1 MASPAARRASIHICA
16 AGTFGRVLGP
26 CDVSEVA
33 ELIQSE
39 LDADFDPLTDA
50 LEECRALAGF
60 GDGVVHAIAARRDVI
75 VSQCMTCSRLYR
87 CVSAAGAPGGISS
100 GWCSDQCAPRVP
112 EPTDTPM
119 ELEEA

>member
-1 MASPAARRASIHICA
+1 MPSAAAIRAARWIAMMGSCDQIHAGSVEKIA
-16 AGTFGRVLGP
+16 ARIDFEFGLG
-26 CDVSEVA
+26 
-33 ELIQSE
+33 
-39 LDADFDPLTDA
+39 DPLTDA